1 MNTLLIYAIQIPAIL
16 IALTFHE
23 YMHGRVAYALGDPT
37 PKEQGR
43 LTLNPIK
50 HLDPLGSILLLL
62 VGFGWAKPV
71 EVNPFHFKGDRG
83 KGMLWV
89 ALAGPGINL
98 VIAVVA
104 AVAWQLVG
112 DKGTFIDVF
121 FQYLFHINVV
131 LAVFNMLPIPPLDGS
146 KILAGLLPLRQRH
159 IIYNIERYGTIILLL
174 LVITGF
180 LGVLLNPLVLIVKNM
195 IKSFVFL
202 FF

>member
-1 MNTLLIYAIQIPAIL
+1 MDTLMMYAIEIPAIL

-37 PKEQGR
+37 PKQQGR

-83 KGMLWV
+83 RGMLWV
-89 ALAGPGINL
+89 SLAGPGTNL
-98 VIAVVA
+98 VLAIVA
-104 AVAWQLVG
+104 AVLWVLLGNFGQY
-112 DKGTFIDVF
+112 INF
-121 FQYLFHINVV
+121 FLEYLFRINVV
-131 LAVFNMLPIPPLDGS
+131 LAVFNILPVPPLDGS

-159 IIYNIERYGTIILLL
+159 IVYNIERYGTIILFL
-174 LVITGF
+174 LVVTGI
-180 LGVLLNPLVLIVKNM
+180 LGRILMPMVALVQNLI
-195 IKSFVFL
+195 ISLISL

>member
-1 MNTLLIYAIQIPAIL
+1 MYAIQIPAIL

-37 PKEQGR
+37 PKNQGR

-50 HLDPLGSILLLL
+50 HLDPLGSLLLLL

-89 ALAGPGINL
+89 SLAGPGTNL
-98 VIAVVA
+98 VLAVLA
-104 AVAWQLVG
+104 AAAWRLTG
-112 DKGTFIDVF
+112 GSGTIMSFF
-121 FQYLFHINVV
+121 FQYLFQINVV
-131 LAVFNMLPIPPLDGS
+131 LAVFNLLPVPPLDGS
-146 KILAGLLPLRQRH
+146 KILAGLLPLKYRH
-159 IIYNIERYGTIILLL
+159 VIYNIERFGTVILLL

-180 LGVLLNPLVLIVKNM
+180 IGVILRPLVRTVMQGIDGFWL
-195 IKSFVFL
+195 L

>member
-1 MNTLLIYAIQIPAIL
+1 MDTLLAYAIEIPAIL

-37 PKEQGR
+37 PRDQGR

-50 HLDPLGSILLLL
+50 HLDPLGSLLLLL

-83 KGMLWV
+83 RGMLWV
-89 ALAGPGINL
+89 SLAGPGTNL
-98 VIAVVA
+98 VLAVVA
-104 AVAWQLVG
+104 AVAWVFLG
-112 DKGTFIDVF
+112 RTGAYIDF
-121 FQYLFHINVV
+121 FLQYLFRINVV
-131 LAVFNMLPIPPLDGS
+131 LAVFNLLPVPPLDGS

-159 IIYNIERYGTIILLL
+159 VVYNIERYGTLILLL
-174 LVITGF
+174 LVITGV
-180 LGVLLNPLVLIVKNM
+180 LGKILMPLVNIVQNLIM
-195 IKSFVFL
+195 RLLSL